1 MNRLTY
7 AIAEFF
13 INFSD
18 WILPQVISILIALII
33 FGVLFMLR
41 RKIVTC
47 FLTFIKKLFSR
58 IPHMDEILDG
68 FTRPLVVLVA
78 STGGY
83 IALHILL
90 QRFGWVAA
98 LGFVTTV
105 FRSLVIIMLAWGLLG
120 ATSPVIT
127 ALKGGDSV
135 LDKTIVTF
143 LSNIVKVL
151 IGVLAVVMVLDAFDF
166 DITGLITGLGIT
178 GLTVA
183 LAAQDTA
190 GNLFGGLVILADKPF
205 AVGDW
210 IQTSSVEG
218 VVEDISLRS
227 TRIRTFKD
235 AVIVVPNSSISS
247 SEIINWSRMN
257 KRKVEMT
264 LGLTYQTSR
273 ETLQAVLGGIRKLLQ
288 EEETVSTPPVV
299 TFAGFGASSLDIT
312 VNYFIDRTTLAEYNE
327 VKEAINFKIME
338 LCENLGA
345 EFAYPTQTLFVEQS
359 EIKPLNNG
367 QQAGRRESNV

>member
-1 MNRLTY
+1 MQIEKTLQTLC
-7 AIAEFF
+7 A
-13 INFSD
+13 
-18 WILPQVISILIALII
+18 LPAVS
-33 FGVLFMLR
+33 
-41 RKIVTC
+41 
-47 FLTFIKKLFSR
+47 
-58 IPHMDEILDG
+58 G
-68 FTRPLVVLVA
+68 FEEQA
-78 STGGY
+78 
-83 IALHILL
+83 A
-90 QRFGWVAA
+90 QAVAA
-98 LGFVTTV
+98 LLRPLCDTVEVDHNGNVLGYKGCGRKHAKTVLLDAHLDQIGFVVTE
-105 FRSLVIIMLAWGLLG
+105 
-120 ATSPVIT
+120 
-127 ALKGGDSV
+127 V
-135 LDKTIVTF
+135 LDGGFLRFAPVGGVDPRMLLATEVT
-143 LSNIVKVL
+143 
-151 IGVLAVVMVLDAFDF
+151 
-166 DITGLITGLGIT
+166 
-178 GLTVA
+178 
-183 LAAQDTA
+183 
-190 GNLFGGLVILADKPF
+190 ILADKPF

-338 LCENLGA
+338 LCEKLGA

-359 EIKPLNNG
+359 EIKP
-367 QQAGRRESNV
+367 AE